1 MKITVITYAVQPLD
15 VLDVER
21 LFCLPKILPKI
32 KNVKMKEEVFKMK
45 SKKSLFSLVLVVL
58 FTMSTF
64 LVGCGK
70 NAATE
75 ESNDTVK
82 STYPLKIKDSY
93 NREVTIEK
101 EPQRVISL
109 APNITEVIGA
119 LNKTDKLVGR
129 TNYCDYPVEVK
140 KVQSVGTLKDPS
152 IEKIVELKPDVVIAS
167 THFSKDVLAK
177 LEALNIKVV
186 VLYGEEN
193 FDGVYSTISKV
204 AKVLNANEAGN
215 KVISN
220 MKTKVS
226 SVKAKVKDKSKPTV
240 YYVVGYG
247 KFGDFT
253 SGKDTFI
260 SQVIEMA
267 GGKNAA
273 DDVTGWKYS
282 VEKLVEK
289 NPDMLICSK
298 ANNAKA
304 GIKDTSGYK
313 DLNAVKTD
321 KLFEIDNNLL
331 DRQGPRMADGLEA
344 VAKIIHPEAF
354 K

>member
-1 MKITVITYAVQPLD
+1 
-15 VLDVER
+15 
-21 LFCLPKILPKI
+21 
-32 KNVKMKEEVFKMK
+32 MK
-45 SKKSLFSLVLVVL
+45 SKRNL
-58 FTMSTF
+58 FTLMLAALLSMSMF
-64 LVGCGK
+64 FAGCGK
-70 NAATE
+70 KADTE
-75 ESNDTVK
+75 KNNSSAK

-93 NREVTIEK
+93 NREVTIDK

-109 APNITEVIGA
+109 APNITEVVGA
-119 LNKTDKLVGR
+119 VGKLDKLVGR
-129 TNYCDYPVEVK
+129 TDYCDYPAEVK
-140 KVQSVGTLKDPS
+140 SVQSVGTLKTPS

-167 THFSKDVLAK
+167 THFSKEVLSK

-204 AKVLNANEAGN
+204 GSLLNANEAAN
-215 KVISN
+215 KVVTG
-220 MKTKVS
+220 MKAKVA
-226 SVKAKVKDKSKPTV
+226 SVKAKVKNAKKPTV
-240 YYVVGYG
+240 YYVVGFG
-247 KFGDFT
+247 KYGDFT

-260 SQVIEMA
+260 SQIIDMA

-298 ANNAKA
+298 AMNAKD
-304 GIKDTSGYK
+304 GIKATPGYK
-313 DLNAVKTD
+313 DLNAVKAD
-321 KLFEIDNNLL
+321 KLYEIDNNLL
-331 DRQGPRMADGLEA
+331 DRQGPRLADGLEA
-344 VAKIIHPEAF
+344 MAKIIHPEAF

>member
-1 MKITVITYAVQPLD
+1 MKLK
-15 VLDVER
+15 R
-21 LFCLPKILPKI
+21 
-32 KNVKMKEEVFKMK
+32 N
-45 SKKSLFSLVLVVL
+45 LFSLVLVAL
-58 FTMSTF
+58 FAMSTF
-64 LVGCGK
+64 FAGCGNK
-70 NAATE
+70 AEGEQNIGAA
-75 ESNDTVK
+75 K

-93 NREVTIEK
+93 NREITIDK

-109 APNITEVIGA
+109 APNISEVVGA
-119 LNKTDKLVGR
+119 VGKLDKLVGR
-129 TNYCDYPVEVK
+129 TNYCDYPAEVK
-140 KVQSVGTLKDPS
+140 NVQSVGTLKDPS

-167 THFSKDVLAK
+167 THFSKEVLSK

-193 FDGVYSTISKV
+193 FDGVYNTISQV
-204 AKVLNANEAGN
+204 AKVLNANEAAN
-215 KVISN
+215 KVISD
-220 MKTKVS
+220 MKAKVA
-226 SVKAKVKDKSKPTV
+226 SVKAKVKELNKPSV

-247 KFGDFT
+247 KYGDFT

-273 DDVTGWKYS
+273 NDVTGWKYS

-298 ANNAKA
+298 SKNAKD
-304 GIKDTSGYK
+304 GIKATPGYM
-313 DLNAVKTD
+313 DLNAVKTN
-321 KLFEIDNNLL
+321 KLYEIDNNLL
-331 DRQGPRMADGLEA
+331 DRQGPRIANGLEEM
-344 VAKIIHPEAF
+344 AKLIHPEAF